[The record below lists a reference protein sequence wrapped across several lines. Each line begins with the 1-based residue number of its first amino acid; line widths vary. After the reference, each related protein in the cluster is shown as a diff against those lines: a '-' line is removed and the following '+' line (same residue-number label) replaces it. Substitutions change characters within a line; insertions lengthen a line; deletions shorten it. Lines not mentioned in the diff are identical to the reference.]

1 MTNRAQ
7 IEKEILELP
16 PTEREQLALR
26 MWESI
31 IADEAATAD
40 ASLDPAGI
48 DLAKSR
54 GHQIESGTVLSISE
68 EEFLNRTNGG

>member
-31 IADEAATAD
+31 IADESATAD
-40 ASLDPAGI
+40 ARLDPAGI
-48 DLAKSR
+48 DLAISR
-54 GHQIESGTVLSISE
+54 DQQIESGNVSSISE
-68 EEFLNRTNGG
+68 EEFVNRTRGR

>member
-16 PTEREQLALR
+16 PADREQLALR

-31 IADEAATAD
+31 IADESATAD
-40 ASLDPAGI
+40 ETLDPSGV
-48 DLAKSR
+48 DLAISR
-54 GHQIESGTVLSISE
+54 NQQIEAGKVSSISE
-68 EEFLNRTNGG
+68 EEFRDRTRGK

>member
-54 GHQIESGTVLSISE
+54 DHQLKSGTVLSISE

>member
-16 PTEREQLALR
+16 PTDREQLALR
-26 MWESI
+26 MWESL

-40 ASLDPAGI
+40 SRLDPIGI
-48 DLAKSR
+48 DLAIAR
-54 GHQIESGTVLSISE
+54 DRQLDSGAASSLSE
-68 EEFLNRTNGG
+68 EEFLSRTRGK